1 MEKLSI
7 AQLHCCRKHQGGAMA
22 NELDNIEALEAKE
35 TGKKLPIGWLLLF
48 WALILWG
55 IYYFVAYTPAI
66 SGWSQGKAYEE
77 SMTK

>member
-1 MEKLSI
+1 
-7 AQLHCCRKHQGGAMA
+7 MA

-35 TGKKLPIGWLLLF
+35 TRKKLPIGWVLLF

-55 IYYFVAYTPAI
+55 IYYFVAYTPGI